1 MRREPAK
8 DLAIAA
14 LADAQHGVVTRAQ
27 LVNAGLTNQD
37 VDRRVKARRLRRL
50 HRGVYAVGHRALRA
64 EGRWMAATLAV
75 GGVLSHASAAAAW
88 ELRVS
93 NAAVTDVMVR
103 GDGGRDRRAGLRVH
117 RSTTLGPGEM
127 TVVRG
132 IPITTP
138 ARTIIDIARRLRP
151 RELEHI
157 VDLADQRGLIDFDD
171 LREANS
177 ASLQAVLRAYDPA
190 PTRSEMEERFLR
202 LCDDHGLPR
211 PETNARIEGIEVD
224 FVCRARRLVVEVDGY
239 RYHREPARFEWD
251 REKDVILGAR
261 GWPVMRFTWR
271 QITRRP
277 RWVAT
282 AVTGRLAG
290 TRRHMP

>member
-157 VDLADQRGLIDFDD
+157 VDLADQRGLIDFAD
-171 LREANS
+171 LETANS
-177 ASLQAVLRAYDPA
+177 ASLKAVLSDYDPA
-190 PTRSEMEERFLR
+190 PTRSELERRFLA
-202 LCDDHGLPR
+202 LCDEHQVPQ
-211 PETNARIEGIEVD
+211 PETNRIIEGVEVD
-224 FVCRARRLVVEVDGY
+224 FVWRDRRLIVEVDGY
-239 RYHREPARFEWD
+239 RYHRSPSRFEAD
-251 REKDVILGAR
+251 RAKDVHLMTR
-261 GWPVMRFTWR
+261 GWRVMRFTWR
-271 QITRRP
+271 QLERRAG
-277 RWVAT
+277 WVAE
-282 AVTGRLAG
+282 GILA
-290 TRRHMP
+290 PWP

>member
-1 MRREPAK
+1 
-8 DLAIAA
+8 L
-14 LADAQHGVVTRAQ
+14 H
-27 LVNAGLTNQD
+27 
-37 VDRRVKARRLRRL
+37 RV
-50 HRGVYAVGHRALRA
+50 HRGVYAVGHRVLTS
-64 EGRWMAATLAV
+64 EGRWLAACLAV
-75 GGVLSHASAAAAW
+75 GGVLSHATAAAAW
-88 ELRVS
+88 ELRPTSSRLVQ
-93 NAAVTDVMVR
+93 VTLR
-103 GDGGRDRRAGLRVH
+103 SRSGRERRAGIRIHRPAALRADDVTVH
-117 RSTTLGPGEM
+117 
-127 TVVRG
+127 RG

-138 ARTIIDIARRLRP
+138 ARTIVDLARTLSGRP
-151 RELEHI
+151 LEHVI
-157 VDLADQRGLIDFDD
+157 DLADQRGLIDFDD